1 MNLKEINGEKP
12 AFDNN
17 DKSNLVKAILPA
29 DHTYNRKTQELTIT
43 GPLEEVQLDSVKFTE
58 DKSRVDLLFSS
69 SKTGKKQ
76 DYRVFINSP
85 YREGASPKAELA
97 VFIKLRQTVETYLG
111 KSLTDEDLN
120 IDIPDNSFD
129 QLVASLINKIQLPT
143 KPIGFLLAEFRDL
156 EAVYMNVNIFN
167 GKGAYISNKKEN
179 LDLSLLGKPTM
190 KFIVDEDP
198 IVLGGGTPDDDLP
211 F

>member
-1 MNLKEINGEKP
+1 MNLKEINKESP

-29 DHTYNRKTQELTIT
+29 DYTYNRTTQELTIT
-43 GPLEEVQLDSVKFTE
+43 GPLEEVQLDAMKFTQ
-58 DKSRVDLLFSS
+58 DKTRVDLLFSS

-85 YREGASPKAELA
+85 YKEGASSKAELA

-111 KSLTDEDLN
+111 RSLTDEDLN
-120 IDIPDNSFD
+120 IDIKDNSFEE
-129 QLVASLINKIQLPT
+129 LVASMLNKLQLPT
-143 KPIGFLLAEFRDL
+143 KPIGFLLAEFKDP

-167 GKGAYISNKKEN
+167 GKGAFISNKKEN
-179 LDLSLLGKPTM
+179 LDLSLLVKPTM
-190 KFIVDEDP
+190 KFIVDEEP
-198 IVLGGGTPDDDLP
+198 IVSGGGTVDDHLP